1 MVTGKDKMKSNG
13 LPFTFI
19 PAGAD
24 GVFYQKPSKSPMEY
38 ISYSRLSPC
47 YSPQPSTPSSA
58 GCFPPEEDFL
68 FLPSTPPA
76 NALEGILDMCAQQL
90 DKNAEEKILQTAV
103 LPTTLAMQ
111 DLDEKQLPTVIV
123 APDDLD
129 NNEENIL
136 PPTIL
141 LPAEPAL
148 QGPAV
153 TLDVNINLRN

>member
-1 MVTGKDKMKSNG
+1 
-13 LPFTFI
+13 
-19 PAGAD
+19 
-24 GVFYQKPSKSPMEY
+24 
-38 ISYSRLSPC
+38 
-47 YSPQPSTPSSA
+47 
-58 GCFPPEEDFL
+58 
-68 FLPSTPPA
+68 
-76 NALEGILDMCAQQL
+76 MCAQQL